1 MAASYFF
8 CWWWC
13 GLGFREKKTNECIE
27 TIERKKILKQKTES
41 GVLIK
46 KKRMGKVVYIEKNR
60 ISNPHR
66 TRFIFIL
73 FLRKSC
79 MRKQSELQRNLCV
92 LWTVD
97 GAVLGQ

>member
-1 MAASYFF
+1 MN
-8 CWWWC
+8 
-13 GLGFREKKTNECIE
+13 GDDRE
-27 TIERKKILKQKTES
+27 KKILKQKTKS

-60 ISNPHR
+60 NSNPR
-66 TRFIFIL
+66 RSRFIFIL

-79 MRKQSELQRNLCV
+79 LRNSPNCKGTCV

>member
-1 MAASYFF
+1 MNEDD
-8 CWWWC
+8 
-13 GLGFREKKTNECIE
+13 REKE
-27 TIERKKILKQKTES
+27 ILKQKTKS

-79 MRKQSELQRNLCV
+79 LRKQSELQRNLCV

-97 GAVLGQ
+97 GAVFGAIRDWVGSIVGWAWVRSPSSMVDH